1 MSRYIKI
8 LAALFGLA
16 ALPLFTA
23 CDDGPTGPHRETLGE
38 KDAVRVIPEWNSIAV
53 GERLRLQAILPR
65 LGDGGQDEAEKLKWE
80 SSNPTVAIVS
90 DAGLVR
96 GLEPGNV
103 LITAEF
109 AGYRGSAHVT
119 IREGEQVDD
128 RDRYLPEDERKL
140 K

>member
-1 MSRYIKI
+1 MSHYIKI

-23 CDDGPTGPHRETLGE
+23 CDDGPTGPRETLGE
-38 KDAVRVIPEWNSIAV
+38 NAVRVIPEWNSIVV
-53 GERLRLQAILPR
+53 GERLSLQAVLPHR
-65 LGDGGQDEAEKLKWE
+65 GDGGQDEAEKIKWA

-119 IREGEQVDD
+119 ISEGEPFDP
-128 RDRYLPEDERKL
+128 RERPLPEDESK
-140 K
+140 